1 MGSISSRRF
10 VVLLT
15 ALLMPA
21 LLVGAVGAQGIQ
33 TSPYSAPSMLRGLSG
48 QGFDLAPS
56 NLLGSPGN
64 SLLDAKSSETLPI
77 SSGMFQGILPPI
89 PNLQFGYLYNFG
101 NNIRSGR
108 ATVDYLLPISLSK
121 DSVLFGEAHTEF
133 QSFWKT
139 NNGFNNRVDMS
150 FGGGY
155 RTILRSSVLLG
166 ANGFYDA
173 SRLGEKWYSSGGL
186 GLQMAALIPGGDAVD
201 LNFNW
206 YGKLFNSNV
215 IRNAF
220 RFGPSNY
227 DFQAGYSHELWNGGP
242 DLRLSATG
250 YMFDI
255 GANVYGWNGGAE
267 LKSRDGMFVLKY
279 DVGHDKVNQTYQTVG
294 GFVNVGF
301 QLENVFKGESPFTM
315 PEPIFKSPRSL
326 RYMLTEKVK
335 RDWRQPSTVVVNRNH
350 NASLSGSGSNVI
362 RFISG
367 NITMVPAGP
376 FWINGSLPFTSFPP
390 VDTGSLDPTGH
401 IVVDLEFTA
410 TKAGLQTILIQ
421 AIVFDTTFT
430 IENDGFNFPVPLNAG
445 STSIPLTVGG
455 NPTVGQSAFI
465 GPPAAQPTNI
475 LILFQSSDINPITS
489 ATVSN
494 VIIRFNQP

>member
-1 MGSISSRRF
+1 MGFMSSRRF
-10 VVLLT
+10 VVLSLALLLT
-15 ALLMPA
+15 ALP
-21 LLVGAVGAQGIQ
+21 VSQVGAQGIQ

-48 QGFDLAPS
+48 QGPTFAPS
-56 NLLGSPGN
+56 NLLGSPGS
-64 SLLDAKSSETLPI
+64 SLLEAKSSESLPI

-101 NNIRSGR
+101 RDVRAGR
-108 ATVDYLLPISLSK
+108 ATADYLLPISLSK

-155 RTILRSSVLLG
+155 RTILKSSVLLG

-186 GLQMAALIPGGDAVD
+186 GLQMAALLPGNDAID

-215 IRNAF
+215 ILNAF
-220 RFGPSNY
+220 RFGPPNY

-242 DLRLSATG
+242 DFRLSATG

-255 GANVYGWNGGAE
+255 GANVYGWNAGAE

-279 DVGHDKVNQTYQTVG
+279 DVGHDKVNQTYQAIG

-301 QLENVFKGESPFTM
+301 QLENVLRGESPVSK
-315 PEPIFKSPRSL
+315 PEPIFKSPRNL
-326 RYMLTEKVK
+326 WHMLT
-335 RDWRQPSTVVVNRNH
+335 QTVNRNWYQPTAVVLTRQGQGRCH
-350 NASLSGSGSNVI
+350 GECCNLDRFLAS
-362 RFISG
+362 
-367 NITMVPAGP
+367 ITMAP
-376 FWINGSLPFTSFPP
+376 SFP
-390 VDTGSLDPTGH
+390 GSTDYSSSPLFVSFPAVPNTCLDPTKF
-401 IVVDLEFTA
+401 IVVELDYAFDFAPTGGIASWEIAVTDSTGTSVCVFFGFASTDKSNHIAFT
-410 TKAGLQTILIQ
+410 
-421 AIVFDTTFT
+421 
-430 IENDGFNFPVPLNAG
+430 LN
-445 STSIPLTVGG
+445 TG
-455 NPTVGQSAFI
+455 NQSAFTTTATD
-465 GPPAAQPTNI
+465 PAKIAFIDVIATGTTTLTITN
-475 LILFQSSDINPITS
+475 
-489 ATVSN
+489 V
-494 VIIRFNQP
+494 VIHFNQ